1 MNKKLR
7 FFKLLAALFLML
19 IPAEQPVGQNI
30 TYEFPGIQLKNS
42 IIRSYDAKKSF
53 IIYTDDGANR
63 KFSYFDPT
71 SSNDVSADFTSAN
84 VIVNDMKV
92 VGDQVFF
99 CGYSPSSPGA
109 AFGYFDI
116 GSVFFGS
123 GPIYVSFVPGYT
135 VTLPNGVAAS
145 EELNNFL
152 QIEVQKLSTND
163 IHIYMIADANYFVGG
178 TMSNDYRCVVDV
190 WETGSGGGDFTA
202 NEEFSGVYFFNDL
215 VITDNKLVVV
225 GDKRGGT
232 GQYMHEYSLPPSL
245 TPSVFNISPAIITY
259 WFVNDYLFYP
269 IPEVRV
275 AHIDH
280 DVFAVACQGYIYDV
294 KKGIVVSIYGSVG
307 QLIDRILIDDPFGT
321 DQIRDLECR
330 SEKSTDGWR
339 LYLVPEFGN
348 TNKRNSQYV
357 IDVSS
362 AYIMNSVQLLT
373 PNDIDELHSLT
384 INAENETELSGTTT
398 GALRVWQTATTND
411 ACAQSI
417 RVPFEHFWF
426 PESNS
431 IFKKYV
437 GNGKYSYRTFYP
449 IVVNVTRDYICK

>member
-1 MNKKLR
+1 MI
-7 FFKLLAALFLML
+7 

-92 VGDQVFF
+92 VDDQVFF

-116 GSVFFGS
+116 G
-123 GPIYVSFVPGYT
+123 
-135 VTLPNGVAAS
+135 
-145 EELNNFL
+145 
-152 QIEVQKLSTND
+152 
-163 IHIYMIADANYFVGG
+163 
-178 TMSNDYRCVVDV
+178 
-190 WETGSGGGDFTA
+190 
-202 NEEFSGVYFFNDL
+202 
-215 VITDNKLVVV
+215 
-225 GDKRGGT
+225 
-232 GQYMHEYSLPPSL
+232 
-245 TPSVFNISPAIITY
+245 
-259 WFVNDYLFYP
+259 
-269 IPEVRV
+269 
-275 AHIDH
+275 
-280 DVFAVACQGYIYDV
+280 
-294 KKGIVVSIYGSVG
+294 
-307 QLIDRILIDDPFGT
+307 
-321 DQIRDLECR
+321 ECR

-384 INAENETELSGTTT
+384 INAGNETELSGTTT

-411 ACAQSI
+411 ACAQST

-426 PESNS
+426 PESNP
-431 IFKKYV
+431 IFRKYV
-437 GNGKYSYRTFYP
+437 GNGKYSYMTFYP